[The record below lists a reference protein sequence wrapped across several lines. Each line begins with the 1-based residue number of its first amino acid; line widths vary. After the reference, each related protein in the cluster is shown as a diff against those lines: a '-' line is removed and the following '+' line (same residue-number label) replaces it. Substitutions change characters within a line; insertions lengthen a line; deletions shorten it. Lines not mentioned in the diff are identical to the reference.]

1 MKSAQIGP
9 RPARP
14 WRIVLG
20 IFLILMFV
28 GGTQT
33 INLNDLGA
41 AVGSLVAI
49 LLSVAIFLGGG
60 IWLISSGLARR

>member
-1 MKSAQIGP
+1 MKPRQIGP

-20 IFLILMFV
+20 IFLILLFV
-28 GGTQT
+28 TGSQT
-33 INLNDLGA
+33 IDASDIGA

-49 LLSVAIFLGGG
+49 LIGAAIFLGGG